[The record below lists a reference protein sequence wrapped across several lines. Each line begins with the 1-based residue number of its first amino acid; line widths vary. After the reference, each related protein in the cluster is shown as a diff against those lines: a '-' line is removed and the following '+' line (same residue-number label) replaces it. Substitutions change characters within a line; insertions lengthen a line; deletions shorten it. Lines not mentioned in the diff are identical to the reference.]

1 MLTSCTQI
9 GINFTDPTY
18 SGIYHGKE
26 AHENDLDAVIKRAT
40 TAGVKKFM
48 VTGSDL
54 PESRKAIELA
64 KAYRR

>member
-1 MLTSCTQI
+1 MLTRCTQI

-40 TAGVKKFM
+40 AAGVKKFM

-54 PESRKAIELA
+54 AESRKAIELA